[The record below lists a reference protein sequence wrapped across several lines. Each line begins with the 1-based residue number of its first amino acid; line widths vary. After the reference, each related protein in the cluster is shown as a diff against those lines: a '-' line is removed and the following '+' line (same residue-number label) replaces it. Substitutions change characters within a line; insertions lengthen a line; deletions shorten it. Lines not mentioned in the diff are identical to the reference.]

1 MLHGFLLSIV
11 CLACIF
17 SIVDGTAILV
27 PTLSSVSCSGNLQNV
42 SLTSVT
48 CDYSESGC
56 TYGSEVFV
64 TGQVYANRDIPRPMV
79 VKMSRTLPSFYA
91 LGTNVYKGEIED
103 VCDDTI
109 ASVSDDDAENSC
121 PSEGLYN
128 FHFKYANFGTRQHW
142 YAGWH
147 GYSMGLVVHF
157 KSATGGKDYAT
168 CTINVKAEAPDDE
181 DYSYATNASF
191 VCVAMV
197 GLSGLLTSLFVR
209 KRKER
214 LECSQQQNVDN
225 GRTKEL
231 NTNFEL
237 IQDSSSSAVV

>member
-11 CLACIF
+11 CLACNF

-27 PTLSSVSCSGNLQNV
+27 PTLS
-42 SLTSVT
+42 SVT

-64 TGQVYANRDIPRPMV
+64 TGQVYATRDIPRPMV

-109 ASVSDDDAENSC
+109 ASISDDDAENSC

-128 FHFKYANFGTRQHW
+128 FHFKYANFGTRQTW

-181 DYSYATNASF
+181 DSYATNASF
-191 VCVAMV
+191 VCV
-197 GLSGLLTSLFVR
+197 
-209 KRKER
+209 
-214 LECSQQQNVDN
+214 
-225 GRTKEL
+225 
-231 NTNFEL
+231 
-237 IQDSSSSAVV
+237 